1 MQRVKAVCRLYDRYE
16 GVYYRA
22 MAFFTLRR
30 ARRGSTGVMP
40 VLLLSAIAMTSSAT
54 GQSAPA
60 RPSDLAGVY
69 DGGQM
74 EMGVGL
80 RLQPN
85 GRFDYMLAYGAL
97 DESASG
103 TWRVDGGAVLLTS
116 DPVTPPK
123 FVLLGQ
129 EPSPDGKTH
138 IMLDLPKGWS
148 RQYFDAEFGLSGGR
162 FAGGQ
167 LSDDDDTIPLGPGDR
182 PISLRLR
189 LGVYELRSDA
199 FRLDGAAASRIHV
212 RLEQN
217 DLGKVAFAKTP
228 LRIVGK
234 TLTFDRHGRSIV
246 FRRTN
251 QRWETE

>member
-1 MQRVKAVCRLYDRYE
+1 MQRVKTVRRLYDRYE

-30 ARRGSTGVMP
+30 ASRDSTGVLP
-40 VLLLSAIAMTSSAT
+40 ALLLSAIATTSSAT
-54 GQSAPA
+54 GQGTPP

-69 DGGQM
+69 DGSQM

-85 GRFDYMLAYGAL
+85 GRFDYLLAYGAL
-97 DESASG
+97 DESAGG
-103 TWRVDGGAVLLTS
+103 TWQVDGGNLLLTS

-129 EPSPDGKTH
+129 EPAPDGKTH
-138 IMLDLPKGWS
+138 ITLDLPKGLS
-148 RQYFDAEFGLSGGR
+148 RQYFDAEIGLSDGR

-167 LSDDDDTIPLGPGDR
+167 LSDDDDTIPLSPGDR
-182 PISLRLR
+182 PISLRLK

-199 FRLDGAAASRIHV
+199 FRLDGTAASRIHV
-212 RLEQN
+212 RFEQN

-234 TLTFDRHGRSIV
+234 TLTFDRYGRSIV

>member
-1 MQRVKAVCRLYDRYE
+1 MQRVKAARRLYDRYE

-30 ARRGSTGVMP
+30 HRRGSTGAMP
-40 VLLLSAIAMTSSAT
+40 ALLLSAIAMTSSAA
-54 GQSAPA
+54 GQSAPPK
-60 RPSDLAGVY
+60 PSDLAGVY
-69 DGGQM
+69 DGSQM

-85 GRFDYMLAYGAL
+85 GRFDYLLAYGAL

-103 TWRVDGGAVLLTS
+103 TWHLDGDNVLLTS

-123 FVLLGQ
+123 FVWLGQ
-129 EPSPDGKTH
+129 QPAADGKTH
-138 IMLDLPKGWS
+138 VVLDLPKGWS
-148 RQYFDAEFGLSGGR
+148 RQYFDAELGLSGGR

-182 PISLRLR
+182 PVSLRLA

-199 FRLDGAAASRIHV
+199 FQLDGAAASTIHV
-212 RLEQN
+212 RFEPN

-228 LRIVGK
+228 LRIIGK
-234 TLTFDRHGRSIV
+234 TLTFERYGRSIV
-246 FRRTN
+246 FRPTN
-251 QRWETE
+251 ARWEMD